1 MANDALTPSDPIG
14 VEVWVL
20 QFLRLTGACAS
31 VPDQRV
37 YLPQSIVPLR
47 PGSRSEEPAAE

>member
-14 VEVWVL
+14 VEAWVL

-47 PGSRSEEPAAE
+47 PGPRSEEPAAE

>member
-1 MANDALTPSDPIG
+1 MANDAVTSADPIG
-14 VEVWVL
+14 VEAWVL

-37 YLPQSIVPLR
+37 YLPKSIVPLR
-47 PGSRSEEPAAE
+47 AGSRSEDPAAE